1 MRKLVLIFALFL
13 GLVSVA
19 DAGPFRRRAAA
30 GSCAS
35 GSCAVAPAA
44 APAASANQA
53 CASGQPVRRLLSR
66 QPVRSLVRRL
76 LHR

>member
-1 MRKLVLIFALFL
+1 MKGLFVLALFL
-13 GLVSVA
+13 VCAGIA
-19 DAGPFRRRAAA
+19 DAGPLARRRAAA
-30 GSCAS
+30 SGCAS

-53 CASGQPVRRLLSR
+53 CASGQPVRRLFSR